1 MIIIVRSYMDKI
13 ALHEEDHTNEHNE
26 TGGIVYVALVV
37 DHLFIKDG
45 WGVMAAADITGITW
59 RLSLTV
65 WCPPPYT
72 QTVSKPRW
80 FKQTTYFSFMS
91 QRLHV

>member
-1 MIIIVRSYMDKI
+1 MIIIIRSCMDKI
-13 ALHEEDHTNEHNE
+13 ALHTNEHNE
-26 TGGIVYVALVV
+26 TGGIVYVALIV

-59 RLSLTV
+59 RRSLTV
-65 WCPPPYT
+65 WFPPPYT
-72 QTVSKPRW
+72 QTVSEPRW

-91 QRLHV
+91 QHLHV